1 MYPFLLYRCSG
12 MDSGIVPFTMS
23 IHPSIVS
30 LLRLSASI
38 ACLLGTLNA
47 MAADGDTGLGSAS
60 GLNGDVDNG
69 AVALPS
75 GGGVN
80 IPRGVRPVIVL
91 PPESLQPHTL
101 VVPLPSENSPPVI
114 LRRNSIEAVPSLHP
128 VLPQSTTGTK
138 PGNKYPPP
146 PPPKNSSS
154 EEKSNGSTIRTTP
167 LDPIVY

>member
-1 MYPFLLYRCSG
+1 MMKFNPPTFSAKC
-12 MDSGIVPFTMS
+12 
-23 IHPSIVS
+23 
-30 LLRLSASI
+30 LSAC
-38 ACLLGTLNA
+38 ACCVFVLNA
-47 MAADGDTGLGSAS
+47 VAADDGTALGSAS

-91 PPESLQPHTL
+91 PPESLQPQTL

-128 VLPQSTTGTK
+128 VLPQSRTGIV
-138 PGNKYPPP
+138 PSNKYPPP
-146 PPPKNSSS
+146 PPPNNGGDQ
-154 EEKSNGSTIRTTP
+154 EKSNGSTIRTTP

>member
-1 MYPFLLYRCSG
+1 MKFN
-12 MDSGIVPFTMS
+12 
-23 IHPSIVS
+23 PSTFS
-30 LLRLSASI
+30 AKCLSACVC
-38 ACLLGTLNA
+38 CLFVLNA
-47 MAADGDTGLGSAS
+47 VAAGDDTALGSAS

-114 LRRNSIEAVPSLHP
+114 LRRNFIEAVPSLHP

-138 PGNKYPPP
+138 PSNKYPPP
-146 PPPKNSSS
+146 PPPNSGGDQ
-154 EEKSNGSTIRTTP
+154 EKSNGSTIRTTP